1 MLTFGRPIATI
12 ISEDTTMTYGMF
24 LILCFLIVAC
34 GHRSPEK
41 KGILDGIDTS
51 EPTIKDF
58 GEWLRNYGKE

>member
-1 MLTFGRPIATI
+1 MH
-12 ISEDTTMTYGMF
+12 ISYGMF

-51 EPTIKDF
+51 EPKIKDF
-58 GEWLRNYGKE
+58 GEWLTNYGKN